1 MIPLIQFFGVFTAIL
16 QLQLI
21 FRASLVFSYFT
32 ARGAAV
38 PSNISNE

>member
-21 FRASLVFSYFT
+21 FRASLVFLT
-32 ARGAAV
+32 LLHA
-38 PSNISNE
+38 ELQ